1 MESKC
6 ELPVKLSALLKL
18 MRIEQWYKNLLIVVP
33 AVFSL
38 KLTDISIYLPLLMG
52 FLSLSLASSAG
63 YVFND
68 IRDLERDRLH
78 PRKRY
83 RPLASGQVSVK
94 EAGLLMFMLIAAS
107 LGLAIPL
114 GTCFTAY
121 IVALTLVAFLYS
133 LYLKKVAVVDVTAIA
148 VNYLIRAVSGA
159 VLIRVEV
166 SPWLIA
172 GIFFLALFL
181 ILSKRKAE
189 LKVAG
194 STSREVLKVY
204 GEKWLDQALNMSAAL
219 VMMTYAIYCTEVPLG
234 HKLVPTVPLMAF
246 FLLRYTLALKLGK
259 GEHPHEVVLG
269 DKLTLLAA
277 LALISSVLLLVYVWP

>member
-1 MESKC
+1 M
-6 ELPVKLSALLKL
+6 KLRALLKL

-68 IRDLERDRLH
+68 IKDLERDRLH
-78 PRKRY
+78 PRKQY

-94 EAGLLMFMLIAAS
+94 EAELLMFTLIATS
-107 LGLAIPL
+107 LGLAIQL
-114 GTCFTAY
+114 GTCFTAH
-121 IVALTLVAFLYS
+121 IVALVLIAFLYS

-159 VLIRVEV
+159 VLIGVEV

-181 ILSKRKAE
+181 VLSKRKAE
-189 LKVAG
+189 LNIAG
-194 STSREVLKVY
+194 STSREVLRVY
-204 GEKWLDQALNMSAAL
+204 GGKWLDQALNMCAAM
-219 VMMTYAIYCTEVPLG
+219 VMVTYAIYCAEVPLG
-234 HKLVPTVPLMAF
+234 HKLVPTIPLMAF
-246 FLLRYTLALKLGK
+246 FLLRYTLALELSK

-269 DKLTLLAA
+269 DKLTLLAT